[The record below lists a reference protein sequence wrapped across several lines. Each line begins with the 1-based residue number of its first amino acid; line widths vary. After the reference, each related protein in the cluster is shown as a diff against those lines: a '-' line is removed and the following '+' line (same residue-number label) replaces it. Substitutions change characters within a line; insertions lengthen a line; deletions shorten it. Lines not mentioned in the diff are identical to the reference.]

1 VKVQTIALFCVFVIL
16 LSTFSVPL
24 SYAQQQPQDIVGQ
37 QRQNIGQ
44 LRNEIR
50 QFGEDIQPGVATGSD
65 EAGEDI
71 IINVAGYH
79 PITLRTSLLEEQ
91 NVNVFAQLTGL
102 PANPAISIP
111 RIQSVQ
117 LRASTVKTEPEG
129 KQAAIGALQ
138 YIAPKDQE
146 LSFDNLGYIAIPIRR
161 IPREVDVPD
170 KITINADA
178 RIFFDVGSILGV
190 GPNQDVLLEQTESE
204 WRAEQ
209 EGHRFFAGYI
219 RASEIKEDQ
228 ASFVLYDLAGRQQR
242 TEPITLRIG
251 VASPILSSTQ
261 TFGNPR
267 SLFDRFTVRLEE
279 VKEVEDRVKL
289 LIKRDGRDDIVSV
302 LSVGEFLYPGSL
314 WRVEDIREQEGRG
327 VVQLKRIDNKVD
339 PIFLTFPGSAQRREN
354 RQKVGPQAQSAP
366 TPPNQTKAAPAQT
379 PEDQLRDKYEEMVKE
394 FEDLKSRLG
403 YIGKKDFQ
411 AVTDRFSEVYKGA
424 KPATLKNNARDK
436 LLEIRDIYTTEITNL
451 GPPIDTEIE
460 SESKEQE
467 LRNFYRNKILSIN
480 SLLTE
485 VVREADIIT
494 IDESA
499 RNQNYRAAIQEYR
512 KVVDQHQDV
521 LDDDD
526 RPLGMKA
533 LLRAANI
540 YFKIGDTT
548 QALQTYQEVINK
560 YADKLSAA
568 EKGAIELEKAV
579 IETGRSIQGSK
590 AVIVQERDTQVTI
603 LPIDL
608 ATTMENKPSATLL
621 INGKTVTYKE
631 GDEVT
636 ALNQNIAGGY
646 SWYIAD
652 IDSKRVLLRA
662 GNTNLQRPL
671 DESLPFGRV
680 TKVKPSQQEGEVSIR
695 VARIDLKRQAKVT
708 ILPASERAFTET
720 SFTLHIPIEKRPFDL
735 PLFSE
740 SLDKEIQNTQQLI
753 EKLDKVITNVRRI
766 HEFWIKFCYITFG
779 VLWTK
784 NLITGF
790 QGAGVARQQIREKWE
805 NKYQEYRAKTTSSG
819 GIPQSFDSFI
829 IQNAKEYNQDQ
840 KLAQNIVGEIRNQN
854 GEWKK
859 IQTDFKLDEERAKAL
874 YFKSKFIQNDPTIKN
889 KMGTILL
896 EAKEESVKQQVQ
908 KDLEVTKNQEQLKN
922 LFVNAG
928 AINQDDFQD
937 PTKFSVFYEQN
948 KPLLESQYKDIKLQ
962 QAREEYLKN
971 QEGLKEDLNRLKVG
985 VGDAGPIKD
994 SELTDIY
1001 RNTKASALPQKQ
1013 GLQTISRFEVFRDTK
1028 NGEMKLLGG
1037 SDNLFGDNACNSKLT
1052 QNYELKKDYY
1062 VKTQTGCQGIQ
1073 ITDVTSVTAQHKK
1086 FLSLYNSGNDKGKI
1100 KQISIDSELYA
1111 EVGYTTGGRVKD
1123 VEVFSRFDPNAEL
1136 GTGRREGTIEDTL
1149 AKYRRLQSNQ
1159 KSKEITDRLAALQK
1173 VEGLVQTCNRNAATK
1188 IALTP
1193 GTALGGDCGTVTN
1206 PAQEEVK
1213 TGCVDYMSPGDC
1225 RLLFNACDPVIC
1237 PASRCNAGGRW
1248 QVSSVPQTGI
1258 IGSVTLCLPN
1268 FPEVA
1273 FPVCVTGILAGL
1285 ENIHSILQGYG
1296 ECLKVSKVQGRSV
1309 GICDRVRN
1317 VFICETIWREAIAIF
1332 NVEGGLLGFI
1342 AKKFDK
1348 ATGGG
1353 GEYATFKKS
1362 FQDSAGSLKFFTQD
1376 YAKNVFAAYAGD
1388 SLEEIGTE
1396 ICKAAVFGKVPA
1408 PGDFIDQITRPESPP
1423 QVIAFFDEIPFSDIP
1438 TTPQSQYS
1446 VFFHVYAGENEDILF
1461 SLYLQATTE
1470 DGRQITN
1477 LPRVYVVR
1485 NRRVEKGDFFD
1496 GNPDRLLASGYNE
1509 ICIEMRSQTRG
1520 LFQECG
1526 FGKVTT
1532 DYGLNVLTDIVTAN
1546 KARKQITSAKECV
1559 PERGTFTSNDA
1570 IASSLGVF
1578 STGLAQTGIIRKCS
1592 GYDPDVGTS
1601 QDNWAEVGVCG
1612 KDEGG
1617 RDLGVCYVFLPQ
1629 IREALK
1635 DVVRENTT
1643 IQAIQQQRED
1653 LAQTKL
1659 KERLGILGQEQIGE
1673 LFIQALEA
1681 KARLSYTEAVNLFR
1695 QVAGAGDKKKAA
1707 RAQFEIG
1714 RIYEI
1719 IADAAIKEGE
1729 GCATIESKELCD
1741 QNKQCYWQTYSEG
1754 SLGVGTSVCLSK
1766 RGESVSQPVCT
1777 PILSIEKVVQGDI
1790 SDPISQGDVLS
1801 YLTYVTE
1808 GDEVLIQANFKG
1820 CDLKSGTPVRFELA
1834 ELLGGTDGLKVME
1847 SQDLTLIE
1855 RTDERKVR
1863 LTVGKPSKE
1872 QGEVFGRLIF
1882 EGRTLVSNSIPIK
1895 GSPISTPTEQEVPEI
1910 KEEQPAQ
1917 PQVQESALEKTKPI
1931 VQPHQTLDDIRGVI
1945 PKDLINYFS
1954 FLDIPHTEKDFIHT
1968 LTTVDRNAANYAKII
1983 FRIGKDYRIN
1993 PLLIASIVKAESNW
2007 DEKAVSNKDA
2017 RGLMQLTDAAIN
2029 EIINH
2034 PAGMRCIKGE
2044 LNSLKEKPFDPSK
2057 NIEAGVCYY
2066 DYLLRSYPRKNGL
2079 KGFDDPAIALAAY
2092 NAGPARIDSGA
2103 IPKESYGLVSRVVD
2117 NLRAYG
2123 VDVKEGPLPDII
2135 YPMQIEDS
2143 VQSATESQESSLSGP
2158 TISSFAQLTFQEIL
2172 PGDILKEVSS
2182 DRDQPTLTGIN
2193 LKVKDVTRND
2203 DLITVT
2209 FDDESTIQGD
2219 YNNPI
2224 GSNYISDGRERVLVS
2239 NGVYKGFIL
2248 YRLGQSVVAGVKYN
2262 SDKTKSFVSF
2272 NNENEIWISSQYIQG
2287 TTHNETVKDREL
2299 NLILHTLAGQP
2310 FQLQKASQAVTPQPQ
2325 SEDERTSGFSQAQES
2340 LPDLTMSQLALP
2352 EESPKQTRSQDAVQQ
2367 VQKAF
2372 TFQEILIGDTV
2383 KEVFSDGQASE
2394 TGFRAKVV
2402 RVIRDGEDIE
2412 LELDDNTVIMGTYND
2427 QIRRNY
2433 LVEGKQRVLIS
2444 EGDYGGFVLF
2454 KIGPSI
2460 IFGVRYSADRTED
2473 LVSFSTR
2480 EGKWVSTST
2489 VQGRLVT
2496 EPVKDSDLNYELN
2509 TLRGKPIQTEFST
2522 AGTGIGLLGCNI
2534 DEVYF
2539 AKDKEGESRIASEEV
2554 VYEGTK
2560 VYIILK
2566 KTGYCPA
2573 VRVDVLRDVAFV
2585 QDRIAKSLSFS
2596 FTDVKPSRQGRDII
2610 LDGPGLQSTLE
2621 RMAQHARNL
2630 SPLLSG
2636 RFGFSMPLE
2645 NLRKQIATKY
2655 YAETYRNPIDQDS
2668 AKINSQDIYI
2678 LGVNPIVAV
2687 IDDINSGR
2695 KPLDPLPTNS
2705 QLLQNIKRYQS
2716 SITKASKEYNVDESL
2731 IAAVMAQESG
2741 AGGSLVET
2749 YTDCDSCGLMQVTSI
2764 VIRDIFQNRLGDFR
2778 FDDMRNL
2785 NYAENQVLAG
2795 TAYLRLSLDRF
2806 GGSEELALA
2815 AYNLGPTR
2823 LNNLR
2828 RDCVK
2833 NPQATWKEVI
2843 TSSSISI
2850 GNGQCQIPRE
2860 TLEYVPSV
2868 LKYKA
2873 EISPNLGGFD

>member
-1 VKVQTIALFCVFVIL
+1 MKVQTIALFCVFVIL

-1910 KEEQPAQ
+1910 K
-1917 PQVQESALEKTKPI
+1917 
-1931 VQPHQTLDDIRGVI
+1931 
-1945 PKDLINYFS
+1945 
-1954 FLDIPHTEKDFIHT
+1954 
-1968 LTTVDRNAANYAKII
+1968 
-1983 FRIGKDYRIN
+1983 
-1993 PLLIASIVKAESNW
+1993 
-2007 DEKAVSNKDA
+2007 
-2017 RGLMQLTDAAIN
+2017 
-2029 EIINH
+2029 
-2034 PAGMRCIKGE
+2034 
-2044 LNSLKEKPFDPSK
+2044 
-2057 NIEAGVCYY
+2057 
-2066 DYLLRSYPRKNGL
+2066 
-2079 KGFDDPAIALAAY
+2079 
-2092 NAGPARIDSGA
+2092 
-2103 IPKESYGLVSRVVD
+2103 
-2117 NLRAYG
+2117 
-2123 VDVKEGPLPDII
+2123 
-2135 YPMQIEDS
+2135 
-2143 VQSATESQESSLSGP
+2143 
-2158 TISSFAQLTFQEIL
+2158 
-2172 PGDILKEVSS
+2172 
-2182 DRDQPTLTGIN
+2182 
-2193 LKVKDVTRND
+2193 
-2203 DLITVT
+2203 
-2209 FDDESTIQGD
+2209 
-2219 YNNPI
+2219 
-2224 GSNYISDGRERVLVS
+2224 
-2239 NGVYKGFIL
+2239 
-2248 YRLGQSVVAGVKYN
+2248 
-2262 SDKTKSFVSF
+2262 
-2272 NNENEIWISSQYIQG
+2272 
-2287 TTHNETVKDREL
+2287 
-2299 NLILHTLAGQP
+2299 
-2310 FQLQKASQAVTPQPQ
+2310 
-2325 SEDERTSGFSQAQES
+2325 
-2340 LPDLTMSQLALP
+2340 
-2352 EESPKQTRSQDAVQQ
+2352 
-2367 VQKAF
+2367 
-2372 TFQEILIGDTV
+2372 
-2383 KEVFSDGQASE
+2383 
-2394 TGFRAKVV
+2394 
-2402 RVIRDGEDIE
+2402 
-2412 LELDDNTVIMGTYND
+2412 
-2427 QIRRNY
+2427 
-2433 LVEGKQRVLIS
+2433 
-2444 EGDYGGFVLF
+2444 
-2454 KIGPSI
+2454 
-2460 IFGVRYSADRTED
+2460 
-2473 LVSFSTR
+2473 
-2480 EGKWVSTST
+2480 
-2489 VQGRLVT
+2489 
-2496 EPVKDSDLNYELN
+2496 
-2509 TLRGKPIQTEFST
+2509 
-2522 AGTGIGLLGCNI
+2522 
-2534 DEVYF
+2534 
-2539 AKDKEGESRIASEEV
+2539 
-2554 VYEGTK
+2554 
-2560 VYIILK
+2560 
-2566 KTGYCPA
+2566 
-2573 VRVDVLRDVAFV
+2573 
-2585 QDRIAKSLSFS
+2585 
-2596 FTDVKPSRQGRDII
+2596 
-2610 LDGPGLQSTLE
+2610 
-2621 RMAQHARNL
+2621 
-2630 SPLLSG
+2630 
-2636 RFGFSMPLE
+2636 
-2645 NLRKQIATKY
+2645 
-2655 YAETYRNPIDQDS
+2655 
-2668 AKINSQDIYI
+2668 
-2678 LGVNPIVAV
+2678 
-2687 IDDINSGR
+2687 
-2695 KPLDPLPTNS
+2695 
-2705 QLLQNIKRYQS
+2705 
-2716 SITKASKEYNVDESL
+2716 
-2731 IAAVMAQESG
+2731 
-2741 AGGSLVET
+2741 
-2749 YTDCDSCGLMQVTSI
+2749 
-2764 VIRDIFQNRLGDFR
+2764 
-2778 FDDMRNL
+2778 
-2785 NYAENQVLAG
+2785 
-2795 TAYLRLSLDRF
+2795 
-2806 GGSEELALA
+2806 
-2815 AYNLGPTR
+2815 
-2823 LNNLR
+2823 
-2828 RDCVK
+2828 
-2833 NPQATWKEVI
+2833 
-2843 TSSSISI
+2843 
-2850 GNGQCQIPRE
+2850 
-2860 TLEYVPSV
+2860 
-2868 LKYKA
+2868 
-2873 EISPNLGGFD
+2873 